1 MAGECILVVD
11 DNEQNVKLITF
22 LLLAAGF
29 EVHSAPDALAALA
42 LLTQLSPAL
51 LLLDLQMP
59 GMSGI
64 ELAQQ
69 LKQEPRTRDIPIVL
83 LTASA
88 MKGEEQRARDA
99 GCDGYISK
107 PINTREFASQVM
119 EYLAPAGP
127 PAAPP

>member
-11 DNEQNVKLITF
+11 DNEQNIKLISF

-29 EVHSAPDALAALA
+29 KVHSAGNAEEALEV
-42 LLTQLSPAL
+42 LTTLSPQL

-69 LKQEPRTRDIPIVL
+69 LKAEPGTRDIPIVL

-107 PINTREFASQVM
+107 PIDTRKFAELIM
-119 EYLAPAGP
+119 HYLH
-127 PAAPP
+127 PAAL